1 MLYTVLCGV
10 IIMERELG
18 YYWINDGDGG
28 HSIAEYV
35 GNNEWVFTGCS
46 LKFETDSKWIIGNRI
61 KPNAT

>member
-1 MLYTVLCGV
+1 VALFK
-10 IIMERELG
+10 MERELG

-35 GNNEWVFTGCS
+35 GDNQWVFTGCS
-46 LKFETDSKWIIGNRI
+46 LKFETDPKWIIGNSI

>member
-1 MLYTVLCGV
+1 
-10 IIMERELG
+10 MERELG

-35 GNNEWVFTGCS
+35 GDNQWVFTGCS
-46 LKFETDSKWIIGNRI
+46 LKFETDPKWIIGNSI